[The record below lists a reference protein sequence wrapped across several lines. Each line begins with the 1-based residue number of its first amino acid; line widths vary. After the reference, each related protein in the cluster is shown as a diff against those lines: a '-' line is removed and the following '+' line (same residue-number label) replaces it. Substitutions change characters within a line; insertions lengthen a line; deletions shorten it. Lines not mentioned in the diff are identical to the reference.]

1 MASNCDLSPTIF
13 RNVDI
18 IIPIHPDDL
27 IPSNSSQFTTRSIY
41 NMVSPFEY
49 SLIMDSHVIVCHK
62 ADVEEVFREFRT
74 SGVDIA
80 YSTRELNKWVMSG
93 FAVLIR
99 NTPTT
104 FNLWRMVNDFHMK
117 INYHTDDQYGIHYM
131 TKVFREEGLLTFR
144 WLSNNWFFASHGV
157 NEEGLFGGSSRAYRS
172 SVLVNGKVRF
182 IHTRDRRTCSI
193 VNGEHG
199 ELTTKLRTF
208 YIDQKG
214 KWTAVFSQAEMKA
227 LVGEYKAPM
236 FDWNVLDDNDRQ
248 SLFWY
253 KGM

>member
-1 MASNCDLSPTIF
+1 M
-13 RNVDI
+13 
-18 IIPIHPDDL
+18 
-27 IPSNSSQFTTRSIY
+27 
-41 NMVSPFEY
+41 
-49 SLIMDSHVIVCHK
+49 
-62 ADVEEVFREFRT
+62 

-93 FAVLIR
+93 FAVLVR

-104 FNLWRMVNDFHMK
+104 FNLWRMVNDFHTK

-182 IHTRDRRTCSI
+182 IHTRDRRTCPM

-236 FDWNVLDDNDRQ
+236 FDWNVLDDNDRK